1 MRLVSKHLILCVI
14 FFLLSFAITVQVRI
28 TNSSESE
35 ASQQKILSELKDE
48 IFRLNGNNE
57 KLIKSLDGA
66 EKRLEQVRSEAA
78 EKDSSNVEKSELIKK
93 YTIIDGKTDVKGQGI
108 IIRYYP
114 NEYSGSGIKIG
125 NADITKDLVDIVN
138 ELKNAGAEAIAVN
151 DIRLTNTSSIEMEKN
166 IIVVDG
172 QRISRPY
179 IIKSIGKSDTMNS
192 SLIRPGGT
200 IELIKTDRAKIEL
213 AISKEVTIPKA
224 STIQ

>member
-1 MRLVSKHLILCVI
+1 MKLIGKPLILGVI
-14 FFLLSFAITVQVRI
+14 FLLLSFAITVQVRI

-35 ASQQKILSELKDE
+35 ASQEKVLSGLKDE

-57 KLIKSLDGA
+57 KLIKSLDSA
-66 EKRLEQVRSEAA
+66 QEKLEKVRSEAA
-78 EKDSSNVEKSELIKK
+78 ENDSSNVEKSELIKK
-93 YTIIDGKTDVKGQGI
+93 YTIIDGRTEVKGQGI

-125 NADITKDLVDIVN
+125 NADITKDIEDIVN

-151 DIRLTNTSSIEMEKN
+151 DIRITNTSSIEMEKN
-166 IIVVDG
+166 VIVVDG

-200 IELIKTDRAKIEL
+200 IELIKNDRAKIEL
-213 AISKEVTIPKA
+213 AISKEVRIPKA